1 MAAGY
6 SDGTLRIFQIAS
18 SEMEMKLYPHAG
30 VAVTAIQYSA
40 SGERRGGNFLPIL
53 LTCCDSILDC
63 LFHRIPLNK
72 TAVGAGCFYTELS
85 CRSPAMGVYYQPH

>member
-18 SEMEMKLYPHAG
+18 SEMEMKLHPHDG

-40 SGERRGGNFLPIL
+40 TGERQE
-53 LTCCDSILDC
+53 
-63 LFHRIPLNK
+63 LFPCFVFSLVVSPNTPQ
-72 TAVGAGCFYTELS
+72 TAVGAACFYTELS
-85 CRSPAMGVYYQPH
+85 SRAPAVSVY

>member
-18 SEMEMKLYPHAG
+18 SEMEMKLHPHDG

-40 SGERRGGNFLPIL
+40 TGEGQQPSPCFV
-53 LTCCDSILDC
+53 SIL
-63 LFHRIPLNK
+63 
-72 TAVGAGCFYTELS
+72 
-85 CRSPAMGVYYQPH
+85 